1 LHHGLQMQS
10 AKQEQELEWIRQ
22 AQRGDRDAFGRLVE
36 RYQRRI
42 FSLVYHLLRKREV
55 VEDLAQEIFL
65 KAYLAIGKFNFESS
79 FATWVGRIAV
89 NHCYDYLRRERSSK
103 LKYFSEMSEE
113 ASQRIEESAQS
124 DSGKGSDVEK
134 QTWMKETVGALLERA
149 SPDDRMILVLK
160 EMEEF
165 SVEEIAQIMKLTE
178 TAVKVRLHRARKR
191 MLEDYARWRKGR

>member
-1 LHHGLQMQS
+1 MES
-10 AKQEQELEWIRQ
+10 AKQEPNQDLEWIRQ

-36 RYQRRI
+36 RHQRRI
-42 FSLVYHLLRKREV
+42 FSLIFHLLRKREV

-113 ASQRIEESAQS
+113 ASHRIEESAQS
-124 DSGKGSDVEK
+124 DSGAGSDVEK
-134 QTWMKETVGALLERA
+134 RTWMKETAGTLLERA

-165 SVEEIAQIMKLTE
+165 TVEEIAQIMKLTE

>member
-1 LHHGLQMQS
+1 MGNS
-10 AKQEQELEWIRQ
+10 KQEPNQEMEWIRQ

-42 FSLVYHLLRKREV
+42 FSLVYHLLHRREV
-55 VEDLAQEIFL
+55 VEDMAQEIFL
-65 KAYLAIGKFNFESS
+65 KTYLAIGKFNFESS

-103 LKYFSEMSEE
+103 VKYFSEMSEE
-113 ASQRIEESAQS
+113 ASQRIEERAQS
-124 DSGKGSDVEK
+124 DDPGGAADVEK
-134 QTWMKETVGALLERA
+134 QTWIKETVGALLERA
-149 SPDDRMILVLK
+149 SPDDRTILVLK

-165 SVEEIAQIMKLTE
+165 TVEEIAQIMKLTE

>member
-1 LHHGLQMQS
+1 MES
-10 AKQEQELEWIRQ
+10 AKQEPNPELEWIRQ
-22 AQRGDRDAFGRLVE
+22 AQRGDREAFGRVVE
-36 RYQRRI
+36 RHQRRI
-42 FSLVYHLLRKREV
+42 FSLVFHLLHRREV
-55 VEDLAQEIFL
+55 VEDMAQEIFL

-103 LKYFSEMSEE
+103 IKYFSEMSEE

-124 DSGKGSDVEK
+124 ESGAGPDVEK

-149 SPDDRMILVLK
+149 APDDRTILVLK

-165 SVEEIAQIMKLTE
+165 TVEEIAQIMKLTE
-178 TAVKVRLHRARKR
+178 AAVKVRLHRARKR